1 MIRVLAMDDSMME
14 FVFLHSRTGEDLAL
28 SKLSCRIAFHDGRYA
43 YSALP
48 STAQKARPGTAQ
60 DCGFLF
66 ISDIYMETLA
76 KDDRT
81 TIAAAGGGEHKYP
94 LSLGKYSELIERL
107 HGQLGGSASAQDAA
121 DLAALVELLKSVA

>member
-1 MIRVLAMDDSMME
+1 MIRVLEMDDSMME
-14 FVFLHSRTGEDLAL
+14 LVFLHGRTGEDLEL
-28 SKLSCRIAFHDGRYA
+28 SKPSFRIAYHDGRYA

-66 ISDIYMETLA
+66 ISDIYMESLT

-81 TIAAAGGGEHKYP
+81 MLAAAGGGEHKYP
-94 LSLGKYSELIERL
+94 PSLGKFSELIERL
-107 HGQLGGSASAQDAA
+107 HGQLGDGASAQDAA